1 MILTKT
7 PLRISFF
14 GGGSDMPEYYN
25 NNTGGVL
32 STTIN
37 KHMFLAINKTP
48 KRGIKVAYDKIEMVE
63 DVEDLHHDRV
73 RNALKHYN
81 IGTGIEIS
89 SFCSIPTKG
98 TGLGS
103 SSTYTTGL
111 LKALDAAT
119 HNKSSRYDI
128 AERAYFIEREMC
140 GDRLGKQDHYAA
152 AFGGFN
158 MIMFSKNNV
167 EVQPVNITAKVVNEL
182 QDNLIMFFTGIRR
195 QSNDILSSQ
204 AKNVSSDALV
214 ANIQSKMVEQVFTG
228 FDLLKAE
235 NLDGFGKLMHE
246 GWELKKQLSSNI
258 SNFDIDEMYRIALKN
273 GALGGK
279 ILGAGGGGFLLLYVK
294 PKHRSKLISA
304 MKEYEVFD
312 SLEFTETGTEVVY
325 NDNTTVF

>member
-1 MILTKT
+1 MILTRT

-14 GGGSDMPEYYN
+14 GGGSDMPEYYLN
-25 NNTGGVL
+25 STGGVL
-32 STTIN
+32 STSIN
-37 KHMFLAINKTP
+37 MHMYLAINKTP
-48 KRGIKVAYDKIEMVE
+48 KRGIKVSYDKIEMVE

-73 RNALKHYN
+73 KNALKHYG
-81 IGTGIEIS
+81 IGTGIEVS

-103 SSTYTTGL
+103 SSTYTVGL

-119 HNKSSRYDI
+119 HNKSSRYDL
-128 AERAYFIEREMC
+128 AERAYFIERELC

-158 MIMFSKNNV
+158 MIMFNSKNV
-167 EVQPVNITAKVVNEL
+167 EVQPVNISAKTLGGL
-182 QDNLIMFFTGIRR
+182 QENLIMFFTGIRR
-195 QSNDILSSQ
+195 QSNDILSNQ
-204 AKNVSSDALV
+204 AKNVSSKEEV
-214 ANIQSKMVEQVFTG
+214 AAIQSKMVEQVFTG

-246 GWELKKQLSSNI
+246 AWELKKQLSNNI
-258 SNFDIDEMYRIALKN
+258 SNGDIDEMYRIALRN

-294 PKHRSKLISA
+294 PKNRSKLISA
-304 MKEYEVFD
+304 LREYEAFD
-312 SLEFTETGTEVVY
+312 TLEFTETGTEVVY
-325 NDNTTVF
+325 NDHTTVF